1 MSVLQD
7 KNVLVAVS
15 GGIAAYK
22 ITYLVRGLIKKKA
35 NVKVIMTPNA
45 KEFVS
50 PFVLSTLSKNP
61 VVSDFIAD
69 NQTWNNHVEL
79 ALWCDLMIIAPATS
93 NTISKMVSAES
104 DNLVLATYLSAKSPV
119 YVAPAMDLDMYKH
132 PANQQNLKKLEALK
146 CKIVPVGSGEL
157 ASGLE
162 GEGRMSEPEE
172 IINFIENDIQ
182 KQLSWFE
189 KKVIITAGPTYEA
202 IDPVRFIG
210 NHSSGKMGFAL
221 AEQALKKGAEV
232 ILISGPTHLTLS
244 HNSLNLIRIQSAQE
258 MYEQVM
264 KYYENAD
271 VVIKSAAVADY
282 KPKYYSSEKIKKSE
296 KNFTIEL
303 EKNIDILSELGKI
316 KQQQFL
322 VGFALETN
330 NEIENAK
337 NKLQRKNLDAIILN
351 SLNDKEAGFQ
361 KDTNKIY
368 IIDRQQNIIEYS
380 AKTKTEVAID
390 IIDYIENQIIT
401 VDSTS

>member
-7 KNVLVAVS
+7 KNILIAVS

-22 ITYLVRGLIKKKA
+22 VTYLVRGLVKRKA
-35 NVKVIMTPNA
+35 NVKVLMTPNA

-61 VVSDFIAD
+61 VFSEFIND

-93 NTISKMVSAES
+93 NTISKMVSATS

-132 PANQQNLKKLEALK
+132 LANQQNLEKLKELN
-146 CKIVPVGSGEL
+146 CKIIPVGNGEL

-172 IINFIENDIQ
+172 IIQFIEKDIQ
-182 KQLSWFE
+182 KQLSWFG
-189 KKVIITAGPTYEA
+189 KKVVITAGPTYEA

-232 ILISGPTHLTLS
+232 ILISGPTHLNLV
-244 HNSLNLIRIQSAQE
+244 HNSLKLIRVQSAQE
-258 MYEQVM
+258 MYEQILNHY
-264 KYYENAD
+264 KDAH

-282 KPKYYSSEKIKKSE
+282 KPKNYSREKIKKVE
-296 KNFTIEL
+296 QNFTIEL

-316 KQQQFL
+316 KKQQFL

-330 NEIENAK
+330 NEVENAK
-337 NKLQRKNLDAIILN
+337 NKLKRKNLDAIVLN
-351 SLNDKEAGFQ
+351 SLNDKDAGFQ

-368 IIDRQQNIIEYS
+368 LINKEEIITEYP
-380 AKTKTEVAID
+380 AKTKKEVASD
-390 IIDYIENQIIT
+390 IINYIESQIIN
-401 VDSTS
+401 VNSIV